1 MKPLARLYLTRQRL
15 YEKTCEED
23 PPVSNGKL
31 VIVSTVLKT
40 ANILD

>member
-15 YEKTCEED
+15 YEKTCEEE

-31 VIVSTVLKT
+31 AICTLLKT
-40 ANILD
+40 AYC